1 MIKISLKGLAKFMT
15 ASPAGQRKVLRDFKY
30 PDPEGNAQAIYYRES
45 RDFITAYHANS
56 HSEQWLVER
65 ANDLANLARLATGRT
80 VTRLEHNARAIRQY
94 AGFFGNKVF
103 GVLDEIEMEL
113 RYESV
118 RITVNP
124 ELHVCERGREK
135 IIKLEFSAQEPEAK
149 IVKIISQTM
158 FEAAS
163 NKGLNLPSSGV
174 LYFDTPRG
182 QIYNGARAG
191 SRMCREIQAACEN
204 IAALWDNI

>member
-135 IIKLEFSAQEPEAK
+135 IIKLEFSAQAPEAK
-149 IVKIISQTM
+149 IVKIIS
-158 FEAAS
+158 
-163 NKGLNLPSSGV
+163 
-174 LYFDTPRG
+174 
-182 QIYNGARAG
+182 
-191 SRMCREIQAACEN
+191 
-204 IAALWDNI
+204 